1 MSLGEGILRWLVLG
15 LHQMSS
21 PASRGFFTFLQTTT
35 ELERG
40 FSLSLLATSK
50 SGTLLL
56 VANRPSP
63 LVAEGRLN
71 RVYWSHIFID
81 RSLNFYD
88 DAQCPRC
95 FLIAMLSFT
104 GITSV
109 LPISICS
116 RSKADTAAKSLASMM
131 AHDL

>member
-1 MSLGEGILRWLVLG
+1 MVGLGIAPDVIPRVQRILYISTNYDRTRKGI
-15 LHQMSS
+15 
-21 PASRGFFTFLQTTT
+21 FTLPVGNQQ
-35 ELERG
+35 
-40 FSLSLLATSK
+40 

-71 RVYWSHIFID
+71 KGYWSHIFID

-116 RSKADTAAKSLASMM
+116 RSKVDTAAKSLASMM

>member
-1 MSLGEGILRWLVLG
+1 MPLGEGILRWLVLG

-21 PASRGFFTFLQTTT
+21 PRPEDSLHFYKLRPNSKGD
-35 ELERG
+35 

-50 SGTLLL
+50 SVPLLL

-71 RVYWSHIFID
+71 RGYWPHIFID

>member
-1 MSLGEGILRWLVLG
+1 MPLGEGILRWLVLG

-40 FSLSLLATSK
+40 FF
-50 SGTLLL
+50 TLP
-56 VANRPSP
+56 VGN
-63 LVAEGRLN
+63 LN
-71 RVYWSHIFID
+71 RVYWPHIFID

-88 DAQCPRC
+88 DSQCPRC

-131 AHDL
+131 AHDV

>member
-1 MSLGEGILRWLVLG
+1 MVGLGIAPDVIPRVQRILYISTNYDLTRKGI
-15 LHQMSS
+15 
-21 PASRGFFTFLQTTT
+21 FTLPVGNQQ
-35 ELERG
+35 
-40 FSLSLLATSK
+40 

-71 RVYWSHIFID
+71 KGYWSHIFID

-116 RSKADTAAKSLASMM
+116 RSKALTASKSLASKRVNT
-131 AHDL
+131 L

>member
-40 FSLSLLATSK
+40 FSRSLL
-50 SGTLLL
+50 
-56 VANRPSP
+56 P

-71 RVYWSHIFID
+71 RGYWPHILID